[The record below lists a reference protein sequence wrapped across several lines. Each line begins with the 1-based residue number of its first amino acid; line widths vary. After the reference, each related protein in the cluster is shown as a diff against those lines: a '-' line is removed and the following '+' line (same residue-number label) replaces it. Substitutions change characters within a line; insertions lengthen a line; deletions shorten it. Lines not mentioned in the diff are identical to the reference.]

1 MTTASPSSA
10 AQAARTAL
18 ARRLT
23 GLRKDAGL
31 KSFEVADRCGGH
43 KSKASRIE
51 NCRTL
56 PSDADEHTADLI
68 AQSRTASE
76 MYQEWRRLH
85 RSGIKAVQ
93 ESATEGGARFAGAE
107 EPCSARWRRHRCG
120 DGEEPRCATK
130 RIRAAPGVRR
140 GCCHVV
146 RLSTTKGSQVKAGT
160 TMSA

>member
-1 MTTASPSSA
+1 MTTASPFSA

-56 PSDADEHTADLI
+56 PSDAD
-68 AQSRTASE
+68 
-76 MYQEWRRLH
+76 
-85 RSGIKAVQ
+85 
-93 ESATEGGARFAGAE
+93 
-107 EPCSARWRRHRCG
+107 
-120 DGEEPRCATK
+120 
-130 RIRAAPGVRR
+130 IRAWCVPRLRPRRTHRGPDRPIPHSQRDVPGMETPAPKRHQSGPGISHRRRSPVRR
-140 GCCHVV
+140 
-146 RLSTTKGSQVKAGT
+146 S
-160 TMSA
+160 